1 MVVVNS
7 KTTGTA
13 HPAPPSTQEDT
24 MFRFTRTTGIVAA
37 IALTASLYSVT
48 SASAFNPGVRNHAP
62 VHHGMRHHGGG
73 GYGRAMA
80 IGAGIGLGVAVL
92 GAVIQA
98 QQAQQARPVEVI
110 REPTRVRPPKP
121 KKAPV
126 VAEAPT
132 PVRTVH
138 PVMPIYTKVVL
149 PDVQEDKNCTKD
161 CGQLWQSI
169 LHYKQ
174 IIAEDTRKIDER
186 KAQAKTRE
194 AELKQFTDA
203 AAKATTVA
211 DKRYN
216 NDMANITRDSLRNIE
231 ESIQTLSA
239 IVADEK
245 RILDDRIRQYE
256 DCVKRACAQQVG
268 AAPVGVTPR

>member
-1 MVVVNS
+1 VKS
-7 KTTGTA
+7 EQRGRRIPR
-13 HPAPPSTQEDT
+13 HRQIQEDT
-24 MFRFTRTTGIVAA
+24 MFRFTRTTAAVAA

-48 SASAFNPGVRNHAP
+48 SASAFNPGVRHAP
-62 VHHGMRHHGGG
+62 VHHGHGMRHHGGG

-80 IGAGIGLGVAVL
+80 IGAGVGLGMMLLSTA
-92 GAVIQA
+92 IQA

-121 KKAPV
+121 KKTPV

-138 PVMPIYTKVVL
+138 PVLPIYTKVVL

-186 KAQAKTRE
+186 KADAKTRE

-268 AAPVGVTPR
+268 AAPAAVTPR